1 MHNLEGCRARER
13 YRGGSPSSRRL
24 CFQSLALL
32 EIPDTDKLAIP
43 DWHLPDLLHTG
54 MPTSGSNNAPLR
66 ETVLSLAAGVYF
78 RGLVGEP

>member
-1 MHNLEGCRARER
+1 M
-13 YRGGSPSSRRL
+13 
-24 CFQSLALL
+24 ALL

-78 RGLVGEP
+78 RGPVGEPLRVLSHASLVRGSSQGASGL